1 MVGWPIMALCGS
13 ETQPPRWYEGLIV
26 RHVDSE
32 DMPYILYFESDDTWE
47 RVDLPDDTI
56 VFRKGIANMVR
67 QHVSLAMLP
76 GNDADID

>member
-1 MVGWPIMALCGS
+1 MSGDAL
-13 ETQPPRWYEGLIV
+13 EGLIV
-26 RHVDSE
+26 GHVDSE